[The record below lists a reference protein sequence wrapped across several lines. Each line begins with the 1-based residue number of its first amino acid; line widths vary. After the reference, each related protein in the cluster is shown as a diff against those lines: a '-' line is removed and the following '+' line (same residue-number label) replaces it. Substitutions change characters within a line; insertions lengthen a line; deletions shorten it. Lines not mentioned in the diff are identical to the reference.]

1 MKNNNNNNAFT
12 LIELIATLVIISLIT
27 LIVIPLILNTIR
39 KAKEQANRRSIDN
52 YGRIVETAM
61 AEYQSEYLKYPSS
74 IDELQIEYVGSV
86 IECETRRIN
95 SDNSIYLS
103 ECKVNGKPV
112 KNSKEEDGWYHY
124 GKLIL
129 TDKEYVDLF
138 GKNIELAL
146 KDYYKENNKYPVNY
160 RLLELPQLDKE
171 VNCTSQI
178 NYDGTVYLTKCSV
191 DGELVKDNNDDYY
204 SYGSITYKSY
214 KIGDKISFSG
224 VNWYVIANSGRTSDY
239 VTLMRENVLTHEELG
254 EYGATW
260 TCNSWDKA
268 NSWHGCN
275 YKVNTVEWD
284 TMGYYWD
291 DTCHNER
298 VYGYTQAVTT
308 GCSGHIDYNS
318 SKINDFLTG
327 TYINS
332 LDPNKL
338 KYVDGYNIRL
348 PMVNEIEN
356 VLEREKEWLYILNE
370 SKGVYGYWT
379 MTPTQGSTIQMRIVS
394 SNSLSNL
401 NIYLAHVGV
410 RPVINVYKSY
420 L

>member
-1 MKNNNNNNAFT
+1 
-12 LIELIATLVIISLIT
+12 
-27 LIVIPLILNTIR
+27 
-39 KAKEQANRRSIDN
+39 
-52 YGRIVETAM
+52 M

-74 IDELQIEYVGSV
+74 IDELQIEYAGSV

-224 VNWYVIANSGRTSDY
+224 VNSTKLFPN
-239 VTLMRENVLTHEELG
+239 VTL
-254 EYGATW
+254 
-260 TCNSWDKA
+260 
-268 NSWHGCN
+268 
-275 YKVNTVEWD
+275 
-284 TMGYYWD
+284 
-291 DTCHNER
+291 
-298 VYGYTQAVTT
+298 
-308 GCSGHIDYNS
+308 
-318 SKINDFLTG
+318 
-327 TYINS
+327 
-332 LDPNKL
+332 LD
-338 KYVDGYNIRL
+338 
-348 PMVNEIEN
+348 
-356 VLEREKEWLYILNE
+356 
-370 SKGVYGYWT
+370 
-379 MTPTQGSTIQMRIVS
+379 
-394 SNSLSNL
+394 
-401 NIYLAHVGV
+401 
-410 RPVINVYKSY
+410 
-420 L
+420 